1 MRYLKTFESIP
12 INQGVDPISQE
23 DVWEIKDAFD
33 DIVDEMDLTKTDFPD
48 TIIDRVYHISGESRY
63 VYDRN
68 VPVSIPDDWKVK
80 INLCSLIIKIN
91 VRSWERLRITRDEL
105 YELNHIQNFISR
117 IKGLG
122 YLIKFTPYTQGLCM
136 TITKP

>member
-12 INQGVDPISQE
+12 INQNVDPISQE
-23 DVWEIKDAFD
+23 DILEIKDAFYD
-33 DIVDEMDLTKTDFPD
+33 VIDEMDLTKTDFPN
-48 TIIDRVYHISGESRY
+48 TIIDRVYHIYGESRY
-63 VYDRN
+63 VYDRK
-68 VPVSIPDDWKVK
+68 VPVSIPDDWRVK
-80 INLCSLIIKIN
+80 INLCSLVIKIN

-117 IKGLG
+117 IKELG
-122 YLIKFTPYTQGLCM
+122 YLIQFTPYTQGLCM